1 MSINNTEQEILVP
14 MFRTIWTKAQD
25 NCKLE
30 YEESG
35 KHIFDTLNIEPISKA
50 LKDDKVPSRFNG
62 LPRKKFESQK
72 INLDLSPRNMY
83 EERSFLS
90 SDVGFGDSGVFDPQ
104 KIPLF

>member
-1 MSINNTEQEILVP
+1 VSIKNTEQEILVP

-25 NCKLE
+25 TCKLE

-35 KHIFDTLNIEPISKA
+35 KHGFDTLNIEPISKA
-50 LKDDKVPSRFNG
+50 LKDDKAPSRFSG
-62 LPRKKFESQK
+62 LPRKRFASQK

-90 SDVGFGDSGVFDPQ
+90 SDVGFGGDGMFDP
-104 KIPLF
+104 